1 MCVCVYRL
9 SNLDEMCS
17 MGLYINDLNMYD
29 SGRDMVMAGWQ
40 HASRLE
46 YSIEKVSW
54 IYTNTDL
61 TLLSRNLKT
70 MLMNEKKAGV
80 L

>member
-1 MCVCVYRL
+1 
-9 SNLDEMCS
+9 

-46 YSIEKVSW
+46 YSIEKV
-54 IYTNTDL
+54 L
-61 TLLSRNLKT
+61 AK
-70 MLMNEKKAGV
+70 
-80 L
+80 